1 MTETVVRVS
10 PGTDRGIVGDRQLIA
25 VQIFDISRLTTHPVL
40 IRPGTFVAVSGVGPK
55 GDSNGSG
62 KTSFLSAISVLL
74 ADPQWN
80 LEGNGGKSISGLLF
94 RPAAAGLDS
103 SQQDSAALHGYV
115 VGVFAE
121 PDHPEQT
128 ALTVWVRIA
137 TTSPYVQARWT
148 AGLHV
153 ADADS
158 DEERAL
164 QADLLWQ
171 ALPREGTIG
180 TKSMGQQLYGEAPR
194 CLSYLDTPLRP
205 SAPSLLSQEMTKM
218 SPAEIGR
225 ALIALAGLTGQL
237 DLEREQRNKTLEQRI
252 RLRTAE
258 EEARSA
264 RADED
269 VQLAAIHARDTAR
282 TLLDEARDTWRHYAA
297 RQYLDA
303 LAADR
308 TATEAIAELAEDLT
322 VREAEKAQAAAGLQG
337 LGTREDIARRESEAR
352 IRSKA
357 ADALAQQLT
366 NRRAVA
372 ADRAGALTEE
382 RNRLLPL
389 RKRWKGQAPEESA
402 AALEKAAKKHLTATA
417 DEEKAV
423 AAVTEA
429 EAALKRARAGRSG
442 LAGRLVDRLH
452 AEPGITEA
460 VALADVVELDE
471 AARLAWEPRLHG
483 LREAVVVPR
492 ERLHEAQAVL
502 ADEPGAQLL
511 AADPA
516 AGIAAQ
522 ASGDGIRYPAG
533 LQHLMDGLARRFSYH
548 PEPARA
554 EDDALRATVLGN
566 FPEPQVGREAGI
578 RRAER
583 DLRDA
588 QAWHQ
593 TAVATVLTA
602 KAERAI
608 AKDEDDAAQAVRKL
622 DGTDGTNGIEARLKE
637 ADESI
642 AALDGSIGAAEAE
655 QATAR
660 TALEEA
666 FGLLTT
672 YDTAVTQAKRLLKD
686 AEGLESD
693 VATRL
698 SKAKEARTAIPIE
711 AWSSEFGGTQ
721 QDAAQLCDAVPGVQA
736 PRPATLLRQAAERL
750 RDALAAF
757 QRGSDQ
763 LSADFAIVEAEHAAF
778 ADQQPGGTPV
788 PFAGAARPL
797 LSRLQGAADHDRIT
811 AARIRDVRN
820 EREQA
825 LGQLKIETGQKEQSL
840 SLTQD
845 MVESVIDLAIR
856 KVSQTLNTMT
866 TYGAALEVNSIRPD
880 GAAAWEWEVTP
891 KWKRSA
897 SGGLISYKESAN
909 SAQVKVFAI
918 QLVLAAL
925 IADNQTAGRVVIL
938 DELGNSLGD
947 VNRRDVLK
955 SISDVAEQQQVTIL
969 GTCQDSI
976 LSDASDFFGELIWFT
991 HAAASDAYNQPTRI
1005 WCHDP
1010 LGERV
1015 ELTGRWLQAGR
1026 DHA

>member
-1 MTETVVRVS
+1 M
-10 PGTDRGIVGDRQLIA
+10 IA
-25 VQIFDISRLTTHPVL
+25 VQVFDISRLTTHPVL

-62 KTSFLSAISVLL
+62 KTTFLSAISVLL

-80 LEGNGGKSISGLLF
+80 LEGNGGKSIAGLLF
-94 RPAAAGLDS
+94 RPAAAGLDP

-137 TTSPYVQARWT
+137 TTSPYLQARWT

-158 DEERAL
+158 DDERAL
-164 QADLLWQ
+164 QADPLWQ

-180 TKSMGQQLYGEAPR
+180 TRSMGRQLYGEAPR

-258 EEARSA
+258 DEARSA
-264 RADED
+264 REDED
-269 VQLAAIHARDTAR
+269 VQLVAIGARETAR
-282 TLLDEARDTWRHYAA
+282 TLLAKAKDAWRHYAA

-303 LAADR
+303 LAADGVAGE
-308 TATEAIAELAEDLT
+308 TIAELEQDLT
-322 VREAEKAQAAAGLQG
+322 VREAEKTQATAVLQS
-337 LGTREDIARRESEAR
+337 LGTREDISRREREAR
-352 IRSKA
+352 TQRND
-357 ADALAQQLT
+357 ADALVLQLT

-372 ADRAGALTEE
+372 ADRVGTLTEE

-389 RKRWKGQAPEESA
+389 RKRWKGQTPEESA
-402 AALEKAAKKHLTATA
+402 AALEEATKKHLTAVA
-417 DEEKAV
+417 DEEKAST
-423 AAVTEA
+423 AVMEA
-429 EAALKRARAGRSG
+429 EAALERARVGRSG
-442 LAGRLVDRLH
+442 VAGRLMDRLH
-452 AEPGITEA
+452 AEAGIAEA
-460 VALADVVELDE
+460 VALADVVELDD

-492 ERLHEAQAVL
+492 DRLQEAQAAL
-502 ADEPGAQLL
+502 ADEPGAQLV

-516 AGIAAQ
+516 AGLAAQ
-522 ASGDGIRYPAG
+522 ASGDGIRYPVG
-533 LQHLMDGLARRFSYH
+533 LQHLMDGLSGRFAYR
-548 PEPARA
+548 PDPARA

-583 DLRDA
+583 DLSDA
-588 QAWHQ
+588 RAWHEMAMGETR
-593 TAVATVLTA
+593 TARAAL
-602 KAERAI
+602 KIAE
-608 AKDEDDAAQAVRKL
+608 DEDDAAQAVQKL
-622 DGTDGTNGIEARLKE
+622 DETDGIEAKLKA

-642 AALDGSIGAAEAE
+642 AALDTSIGIAEAE

-666 FGLLTT
+666 FGLLMT
-672 YDTAVTQAKRLLKD
+672 YDTAVKQAKRLLKD
-686 AEGLESD
+686 ADGRASD

-698 SKAKEARTAIPIE
+698 NKAKEARTAIPVE
-711 AWSSEFGGTQ
+711 AWRSEFGGTQ
-721 QDAAQLCDAVPGVQA
+721 QDAAQLCDVAPGVQA
-736 PRPATLLRQAAERL
+736 PRSATLLRQAAEQL

-757 QRGSDQ
+757 RRGSDH
-763 LSADFAIVEAEHAAF
+763 LPADLATVAAEHAAF

-788 PFAGAARPL
+788 PLAGAAGPL
-797 LSRLQGAADHDRIT
+797 LSRLQGSADHDRIT

-820 EREQA
+820 ERDQA
-825 LGQLKIETGQKEQSL
+825 LAQLRIETGQKEQSL

-856 KVSQTLNTMT
+856 KVSQTLNAMT

-880 GAAAWEWEVTP
+880 GAASWEWEVTP

-991 HAAASDAYNQPTRI
+991 HAAASDTYNQPTRI

-1026 DHA
+1026 GHA

>member
-1 MTETVVRVS
+1 MTEAIVQVS

-25 VQIFDISRLTTHPVL
+25 VQVFDIARLTTHPVP

-80 LEGNGGKSISGLLF
+80 LEGIGGKSVAGLLF
-94 RPAAAGLDS
+94 RPAAAGLDP

-137 TTSPYVQARWT
+137 TTSPYLQARWT
-148 AGLHV
+148 TGLHV

-164 QADLLWQ
+164 QADPLWQ

-180 TKSMGQQLYGEAPR
+180 TRSLAQQLYGEAPR

-252 RLRTAE
+252 RLRAAE
-258 EEARSA
+258 DEARSA
-264 RADED
+264 REDED
-269 VQLAAIHARDTAR
+269 VQLAAIHARETAR
-282 TLLDEARDTWRHYAA
+282 TLLDEAQDTWRHYAA

-308 TATEAIAELAEDLT
+308 AAGEAIAELEQDLT
-322 VREAEKAQAAAGLQG
+322 VREAEKAQAATALQS
-337 LGTREDIARRESEAR
+337 LGMREDIARREKEAR
-352 IRSKA
+352 TRSKA
-357 ADALAQQLT
+357 ADALLQRFT
-366 NRRAVA
+366 NSRAVA
-372 ADRAGALTEE
+372 TDRAGALTEE

-389 RKRWKGQAPEESA
+389 RKRWKGQTPEESA
-402 AALEKAAKKHLTATA
+402 VALEEATKKHLTAAA
-417 DEEKAV
+417 DKEKADT
-423 AAVTEA
+423 AVTEA
-429 EAALKRARAGRSG
+429 EAALERARVGLSG

-452 AEPGITEA
+452 AEAGIVEA
-460 VALADVVELDE
+460 VALANVVELDDT
-471 AARLAWEPRLHG
+471 ARQAWEPRLHG
-483 LREAVVVPR
+483 LREAVIVPSV
-492 ERLHEAQAVL
+492 RLHEAQAAL
-502 ADEPGAQLL
+502 ADEPGAQLV

-516 AGIAAQ
+516 TGLVAQ
-522 ASGDGIRYPAG
+522 ASGDGIRYPVG
-533 LQHLMDGLARRFSYH
+533 LQHLMDGLSGRFAYR
-548 PEPARA
+548 PDPARA
-554 EDDALRATVLGN
+554 EDDALRATILGN
-566 FPEPQVGREAGI
+566 FPEPQVGREASI

-583 DLRDA
+583 DLSDVR
-588 QAWHQ
+588 AWHE
-593 TAVATVLTA
+593 TAVGETRTA
-602 KAERAI
+602 RAALKI

-622 DGTDGTNGIEARLKE
+622 DGTDGIEAKLQS

-642 AALDGSIGAAEAE
+642 AALDTSIGTAEAE
-655 QATAR
+655 QAIAR

-666 FGLLTT
+666 FALLTT
-672 YDTAVTQAKRLLKD
+672 YDTAVRQAKTLLKD
-686 AEGLESD
+686 ADGRASD

-698 SKAKEARTAIPIE
+698 NKAKDARTAIPIE
-711 AWSSEFGGTQ
+711 AWRSEFGGTQ
-721 QDAAQLCDAVPGVQA
+721 QDAAQLCDVAPGVQA
-736 PRPATLLRQAAERL
+736 PRSATLLRQAAEQL

-757 QRGSDQ
+757 QRGSDR
-763 LSADFAIVEAEHAAF
+763 LPADLAIVAAEHAAF
-778 ADQQPGGTPV
+778 ADQQPGETPV
-788 PFAGAARPL
+788 PLARAAGPL
-797 LSRLQGAADHDRIT
+797 VNRLQGAADHDRIT

-825 LGQLKIETGQKEQSL
+825 LGQLRIETGQKEQSL
-840 SLTQD
+840 NLTQD

-856 KVSQTLNTMT
+856 KVSQTLDTMT

-880 GAAAWEWEVTP
+880 GAASWEWEVTP

-955 SISDVAEQQQVTIL
+955 SISDVAEQQEVTIL